1 MCRNLTFGRRPGHD
15 LDQSSGKKAHTQR
28 PGGGRLQAQ
37 ASGPHIG
44 KGLAAMLDVIL
55 EPGLA
60 RNPVGTEDSLRIA
73 CLGECMIEMAP
84 AREAHGPF
92 RLGAAGDSFNTAVH
106 LARLEGGGAPRAA
119 TWAMP
124 PDRL

>member
-1 MCRNLTFGRRPGHD
+1 
-15 LDQSSGKKAHTQR
+15 
-28 PGGGRLQAQ
+28 
-37 ASGPHIG
+37 
-44 KGLAAMLDVIL
+44 MLDVIL

-84 AREAHGPF
+84 AREAHGLF

-106 LARLEGGGAPRAA
+106 LARLEGGDAVTRKWELLGESAEDREGSFLAP
-119 TWAMP
+119 
-124 PDRL
+124 